1 MKLSFEEFLTNGSH
15 PNLVVIYPGRFQPA
29 HKNHAKVFKYLVE
42 KFPYASV
49 FISTSNKV
57 DLPKSPF
64 TFEEKKVML
73 SAAGVP
79 EASIVQTSNPYV
91 AIEITKQ
98 FDSSNTKVIF
108 AVGGKDMQTEDGQK
122 PRFNFLPTKRGDAYF
137 KPLGKI
143 AETDTTI
150 IKDLLPLSSHG
161 YVATTP
167 TFNFSIKIG
176 GQRVSIEGA
185 SQIRSLYRTAS
196 DNGKTEIITQLYGT
210 FNEVIYNIFNKRLL

>member
-1 MKLSFEEFLTNGSH
+1 MKLTFEEFIANGAH

-64 TFEEKKVML
+64 TFEEKKIML
-73 SAAGVP
+73 TAAGVP
-79 EASIVQTSNPYV
+79 ESSIIQTSNPYV

-98 FDSSNTKVIF
+98 FDANNTKIIF
-108 AVGGKDMQTEDGQK
+108 AVGGKDMQTENGQR
-122 PRFNFLPTKRGDAYF
+122 PRFNFSPTKKGDAYF

-143 AETDTTI
+143 AETNTTLVH
-150 IKDLLPLSSHG
+150 DLLPLSQHG

-167 TFNFSIKIG
+167 TFNFNIKIG
-176 GQRVSIEGA
+176 GQRLAIEGA

-196 DNGKTEIITQLYGT
+196 DSGKAEIITQLYGT
-210 FNEVIYNIFNKRLL
+210 FNEVIFNIFNKRLL